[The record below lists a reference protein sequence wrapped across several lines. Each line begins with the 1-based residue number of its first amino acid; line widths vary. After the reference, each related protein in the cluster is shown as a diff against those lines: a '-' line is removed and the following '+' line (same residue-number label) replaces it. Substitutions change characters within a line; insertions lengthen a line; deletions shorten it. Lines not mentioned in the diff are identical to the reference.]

1 MTSLVIQNIIFIV
14 LVIGFGFVAK
24 RYGRKIKS
32 SFKILAGIIILWIA
46 SFLSFF
52 DQFWLQISLLT
63 AGVFISV
70 AGMLSFAKELKRV
83 DFNIDSVEKAVD
95 SILTGV
101 GGKTASIYLINERKT
116 NRSLNSFKDASFAL
130 SIPIYKNADII
141 GYLVLFGERPF
152 GKFNEE
158 KFKTELAFLKLYL
171 ENLSLKEKEAKKRD
185 HTVFVNSC
193 A

>member
-1 MTSLVIQNIIFIV
+1 MTSLVIQNIIFII

-101 GGKTASIYLINERKT
+101 GGKTASIYLINER
-116 NRSLNSFKDASFAL
+116 NNQ
-130 SIPIYKNADII
+130 P
-141 GYLVLFGERPF
+141 
-152 GKFNEE
+152 
-158 KFKTELAFLKLYL
+158 KFKFIQRCKFRLINP
-171 ENLSLKEKEAKKRD
+171 NL
-185 HTVFVNSC
+185 
-193 A
+193 